1 MFKWPSPELQGNIP
15 EENYCQKHLELLLLF
30 CEDDQVTL
38 CGQCLLSEDHKN
50 HTVYGIKEAAENY
63 RKLFRDLVY
72 ALKEKLEA
80 TKVLV
85 TEEQEKMVIIQGEE
99 RDFREVIEAE
109 YKMIFRL
116 MTEESDS
123 NLQGPTFNLNFRKAT
138 PTQKMAFVAEL
149 EGKFQETLRRL
160 SDLGKENMRK
170 LQESEL
176 RLYELIYGFH
186 VTIIE
191 LERRCKE
198 PPIYLLKNAREC
210 FKLNSESVLLQTLE
224 PAEITDPRLCQIPG
238 VRKILEGLQRPI
250 TLDPTT
256 AHSCLLLSADL
267 RSVRFRGVQQSVRG
281 RPERLDYSASVLGAE
296 IFASGRHYW
305 EVDVEKATAW
315 QLGVYEDTAH
325 GPDGMF
331 QVSGE
336 KYLLTA
342 SMMGTEYTFWAFPP
356 LKRVF
361 SGERVHKVG
370 VFVDHKYGQIA
381 FYDVTK
387 GLLIYNFSRLVF
399 HGAVRPLFSLC
410 FPNGG
415 KDTDT
420 LTICLP
426 EADSCAGAVGPQPSA
441 LQV

>member
-149 EGKFQETLRRL
+149 EGKFQETLR
-160 SDLGKENMRK
+160 
-170 LQESEL
+170 
-176 RLYELIYGFH
+176 
-186 VTIIE
+186 
-191 LERRCKE
+191 
-198 PPIYLLKNAREC
+198 NAREC